1 MIHLRDLLHAANGRV
16 VGPVVTQEFT
26 DFCFD
31 SRLLRPGQLFLAIKT
46 EKGDGHDYIA
56 QAVHDGAGGVLCEH
70 PPDPPPQ
77 GTTCIAVDD
86 VQQALS
92 DWAHHILRKQSTEVI
107 GVTGSTGKTTTK
119 EAIAAVLSTR
129 FRVFRNYAN
138 YSGRYGLPIALGRL
152 ESHHEM
158 AVLELA
164 ADSFDEVRDLAALTR
179 PRVGVVTAVNEAH
192 IEHLGSLE
200 AIAQEKGR
208 LVEVL
213 PAGGLAVLN
222 CDDARVLSMRERT
235 RAHVCTYGLSSQA
248 DVIAREIQC
257 RLEGVDF
264 TLLHRGKRCPVRL
277 RLLGQ
282 HNVYAALA
290 AIAVGDHYSIPL
302 PEALSALAELPPQR
316 GRLCPLLGRGG
327 SLLLDDTYS
336 ASSAS
341 SLAALDAL
349 ARLPAGRRIA
359 VLGDME
365 QLGEFSLEAHR
376 QVGCRAAKA
385 VDYLIT
391 KGEKAR
397 WIAEAAEEAG
407 LDRSRI
413 YVTYRSEEAV
423 ARLQEDLCEDDMVL
437 VKGSAEARMEEVVEG
452 LLLRP
457 DRAPELLVRQSAG
470 WQQIQLTQPGR
481 PTWVEVDLSAI
492 AHNVRRLCE
501 IIGPEVGLL
510 AVLKADGYGHGAV
523 KVARTALNNGACMV
537 GVACVSEGIAL
548 RRAGITAPILV
559 LGYTPAWQAREALL
573 SDITVTLFTVDVARA
588 FSKAAGDLNLPARG
602 HVKVDTGMGRLGLL
616 PHQVLDFLKDI
627 GDLPHLEIEGLFTH
641 FSVADSD
648 PDYTRWQLAR
658 FGEVLDEIRHSG
670 FTIPY
675 VHAANSAALL
685 TLQEARFNLVRA
697 GIALY
702 GLAPSTQVPLPV
714 DFRPALA
721 FKTQVAQVKGLPPGS
736 LVSYGNTYQTQGY
749 EHIAVIP
756 VGYADGFR
764 RAPRNWGDV
773 LVKGQRAPIV
783 GRVCMDQTMINVT
796 HIHHVRQGD
805 EVVLIGR
812 QGDEEITVDEVAARL
827 GTINYEVVSEILARV
842 PRVT

>member
-1 MIHLRDLLHAANGRV
+1 MIHLNDLLSATNGRV
-16 VGPVVTQEFT
+16 ISPVAATEFT

-31 SRLLRPGQLFLAIKT
+31 SRLLELGQLFLAVKT
-46 EKGDGHDYIA
+46 ERGDGHDYIG
-56 QAVHDGAGGVLCEH
+56 QAVRDGAAGVLCQR
-70 PPDPPPQ
+70 PPDPPPP
-77 GTTCIAVDD
+77 GATCIAVDD

-92 DWAHHILRKQSTEVI
+92 DWARYILRKRGTEVI
-107 GVTGSTGKTTTK
+107 GITGSTGKTTTK

-152 ESHHEM
+152 EPQHEM

-179 PRVGVVTAVNEAH
+179 PRVGVVTAVNQAH
-192 IEHLGSLE
+192 IEYLGSLE
-200 AIAQEKGR
+200 AIAREKGR
-208 LVEVL
+208 LVEAL
-213 PAGGLAVLN
+213 PADGLAVLN
-222 CDDARVLSMRERT
+222 FDDARVLATRDRT
-235 RAHVCTYGLSSQA
+235 KAQVCTYGFSPQA
-248 DVIAREIQC
+248 DFAAQETECSR
-257 RLEGVDF
+257 EGVAF
-264 TLLHRGKRCPVRL
+264 TLVHRQKRHPVRL
-277 RLLGQ
+277 RLLGR

-290 AIAVGDHYSIPL
+290 AIAIGSWYSITL
-302 PEALSALAELPPQR
+302 PEILSALAQLPPQK
-316 GRLCPLLGRGG
+316 GRLCPLPGRGG

-336 ASSAS
+336 ASPASA
-341 SLAALDAL
+341 LAALETL
-349 ARLPAGRRIA
+349 AELPAGCRIA
-359 VLGDME
+359 VFGDME
-365 QLGEFSLEAHR
+365 QLGDFSPQGHR
-376 QVGCRAAKA
+376 QVGRRAAEV

-407 LDRSRI
+407 LDHQRI

-423 ARLQEDLCEDDMVL
+423 RQLRDELSAEDVVL
-437 VKGSAEARMEEVVEG
+437 VKGSAEARMEEVVAKLVAQPEH
-452 LLLRP
+452 
-457 DRAPELLVRQSAG
+457 APELLVRQNAG
-470 WQQIQLTQPGR
+470 WQQIRLARPGR
-481 PTWVEVDLSAI
+481 PTWAEVDLSAI

-510 AVLKADGYGHGAV
+510 AVVKADGYGHGAV
-523 KVARTALNNGACMV
+523 KVARTALNNGACMA

-559 LGYTPAWQAREALL
+559 LGYAPAWQAREALL
-573 SDITVTLFTVDVARA
+573 NDITVTLFSADVARA
-588 FSKAAGDLNLPARG
+588 FSKAAGEFNRRARV

-616 PHQVLDFLKDI
+616 PHEVLGFLKEV

-648 PDYTRWQLAR
+648 LDYTRWQLTR
-658 FGEVLDEIRHSG
+658 FCEVLDAIRDSG
-670 FTIPY
+670 FDIRY
-675 VHAANSAALL
+675 IHAANSAALL
-685 TLQEARFNLVRA
+685 RLPEVRFNLVRA
-697 GIALY
+697 GIALC
-702 GLAPSTQVPLPV
+702 GLAPSPQVPLPEG
-714 DFRPALA
+714 FRPALA
-721 FKTQVAQVKGLPPGS
+721 FKTQVAQVKALPPGS
-736 LVSYGNTYQTQGY
+736 YVSYGNTYQTQGY
-749 EHIAVIP
+749 ERIAVIP

-764 RAPRNWGDV
+764 RAPRHWGEV

-783 GRVCMDQTMINVT
+783 GRVCMDQTMINVS
-796 HIHHVRQGD
+796 HNSHVRQGD

-812 QGDEEITVDEVAARL
+812 QGEEEITVDEVAERL